1 MHPHTPPP
9 TTSVP
14 PGPGRRTRRTGRSRI
29 RLPLAAA
36 AVATVLVT
44 GGCGTGTLPQA
55 DVSAPGFGAG
65 AHGTVEVWT
74 RSNTQAAVQA
84 MADSFNRAHHGVRVK
99 VTPIPDGQ
107 YVTKLATALRSGNV
121 PDAVDLDDVNTT
133 VLAYREALTDLTPL
147 VDALPFKDRL
157 SPGHLD
163 LATVAGRRYAVPL
176 AGDVSVLFYNK
187 ELFRKAGLD
196 PDDPPRTYADVLAA
210 GRAVEKLK
218 GVTAMTIGGNSPG
231 IMGFTGLPS
240 VWNDGG
246 RLITGPLGDQRAR
259 VTGNTPLRDML
270 SFYRT
275 AWRDGLITAASRN
288 ENGSTWAGD
297 FLAGKVA
304 MWPGSYGAIMRT
316 APKDLKDVLGVA
328 SLPST
333 SGRPG
338 GFAGGDSIAIPRGA
352 NNPSGAWEF
361 MRYAISAPQQEA
373 MAVQGYTPVRTDAGS
388 DRWRRAN
395 PIVAASQRILR
406 TSTVER
412 TLGYNVLINQVSGP
426 WLGLFTD
433 ATFGPSSVD
442 AALREA
448 QSGFDR
454 VLEASQS

>member
-1 MHPHTPPP
+1 M
-9 TTSVP
+9 
-14 PGPGRRTRRTGRSRI
+14 
-29 RLPLAAA
+29 
-36 AVATVLVT
+36 AVATVLVSA
-44 GGCGTGTLPQA
+44 GCGSGVPPQA
-55 DVSAPGFGAG
+55 DVSAPGFGSG
-65 AHGTVEVWT
+65 AHGTVQVWA
-74 RSNTQAAVQA
+74 RSNTQAAVQGI
-84 MADSFNRAHHGVRVK
+84 ADAFNRSHRGLRVQ

-147 VDALPFKDRL
+147 VDALPFEDRL

-163 LATVAGRRYAVPL
+163 LATVGGRQYAVPL

-210 GRAVEKLK
+210 GRAVKRLE

-231 IMGFTGLPS
+231 IMGFTALPS
-240 VWNDGG
+240 MWNDGG
-246 RLITGPLGDQRAR
+246 RLIEGPLGGQRAR
-259 VTGNTPLRDML
+259 ITGNTPLRDML

-275 AWRDGLITAASRN
+275 AWRGGLITPASRN
-288 ENGSTWAGD
+288 EAGATWSGD
-297 FLAGKVA
+297 FLAGRAA

-316 APKDLKDVLGVA
+316 APKDLKDRLGVA

-352 NNPSGAWEF
+352 DNPSGAWEF
-361 MRYAISAPQQEA
+361 MRYALSAAQQEA
-373 MAVQGYTPVRTDAGS
+373 MAEQGYTPVRTDAGS

-395 PIVAASQRILR
+395 PVVAASQEILR

-426 WLGLFTD
+426 WLSMFTD
-433 ATFGPSSVD
+433 ATFGPSGVD
-442 AALREA
+442 AAMRDA
-448 QSGFDR
+448 QPGFDR